1 MKGSEYIAW
10 AKVRHG
16 VRYNLASSG
25 VVPAT
30 LARLDPGEEA
40 PEALSAEREEP
51 EALSAE
57 REEPEALSAQR
68 EDLAVNGPNQHG
80 WPPLREAIAA
90 RYGVAPECVVLEH
103 GASMANHL
111 AMATLLERG
120 DEVLVEHP
128 AYEPL
133 HTLPRYL
140 GAEVRFFERPAG
152 GGWALDP
159 ERVRRALGPRTRLV
173 VVSDL
178 HNPTGA
184 LADPDAL
191 ARIAALGEER
201 GFHLLVDEVYLE
213 WLHHAGHGTAARL
226 SPRVVAT
233 RSLTKAYGLDGLRAG
248 WILAAP
254 ALAERMRALQSLF
267 SITIAH
273 PSERLAT
280 LALRRAEALAAPL
293 RELLATNRALVE
305 RFVAEHPSLSW
316 TPPVAGTVAFLH
328 YRGDVDD
335 LVHRLETHHDT
346 TVAPGR
352 FFGDPAGFRIGF
364 GMATE
369 VLREGLERVG
379 KAISNVES

>member
-10 AKVRHG
+10 AKARHG
-16 VRYNLASSG
+16 VLYNLASSG
-25 VVPAT
+25 VVAGT
-30 LARLDPGEEA
+30 LAQLASCEEA
-40 PEALSAEREEP
+40 LE
-51 EALSAE
+51 
-57 REEPEALSAQR
+57 
-68 EDLAVNGPNQHG
+68 VNGPNQHG

-90 RYGVAPECVVLEH
+90 RYGVVPESVVLEH

-120 DEVLVEHP
+120 DEVLVERP
-128 AYEPL
+128 TYEPL
-133 HTLPRYL
+133 HALPRWL
-140 GAEVRFFERPAG
+140 GAEVRFFERPAAG
-152 GGWALDP
+152 GYALDP
-159 ERVRRALGPRTRLV
+159 ERVRRGLGPRTRLV
-173 VVSDL
+173 VVSNL

-191 ARIAALGEER
+191 ARVAALGEER

-248 WILAAP
+248 WILAEP
-254 ALAERMRALQSLF
+254 ALAARMRELQGLF

-293 RELLATNRALVE
+293 RALLATNRALVE

-316 TPPVAGTVAFLH
+316 TPPAAGTVAFLH
-328 YRGDVDD
+328 HRGDVDD
-335 LVHRLETHHDT
+335 LVRRLETRHET

-352 FFGDPAGFRIGF
+352 FFGDPSGFRVGF
-364 GMATE
+364 GMRTE
-369 VLREGLERVG
+369 VLREGLRRLGTEVDG
-379 KAISNVES
+379 